1 MKRQK
6 ISESEGTL
14 DDFIDKLVSAPPQNP
29 NSIKLELISEENDVS
44 TVFNIL
50 VEIFSKMMKYIYGDR
65 NGRVDLDLLDE
76 EALTKMSKYF
86 NSFGFNLYLEKF
98 EGGNNRNKTSF
109 GVNENKPIKA
119 DELKAQCL
127 KIQTTQNL
135 YVFFFDAVSS

>member
-127 KIQTTQNL
+127 KIQTQQNL

>member
-127 KIQTTQNL
+127 KIQTPQNL